1 MMMMKVFA
9 LIVAT
14 AALVTADQTYPGQ
27 PTQAKVWIQNH
38 GRSEVVP
45 VSLQEIASDTQLK
58 VQVSG
63 TPTVQV
69 VNAIDARIV
78 RQTWQY
84 SRVVIGSGQDPIVE
98 LNKAGADGWET
109 TGLQLT
115 ESRGVAYVL
124 KRPR

>member
-1 MMMMKVFA
+1 MMMKVLAFT
-9 LIVAT
+9 LAT

-45 VSLQEIASDTQLK
+45 VSLQEAASDTQLK

-63 TPTVQV
+63 TPNVQI
-69 VNAIDARIV
+69 VNGVDARLV

>member
-1 MMMMKVFA
+1 MMMKVLAFT
-9 LIVAT
+9 LAT

-27 PTQAKVWIQNH
+27 PTQ
-38 GRSEVVP
+38 
-45 VSLQEIASDTQLK
+45 LK

-63 TPTVQV
+63 TPNVQI
-69 VNAIDARIV
+69 VNGVDARLV

>member
-1 MMMMKVFA
+1 MNKLLA
-9 LIVAT
+9 LT
-14 AALVTADQTYPGQ
+14 LLSAAAVSSDQTYPGQ

-45 VSLQEIASDTQLK
+45 VSLQEIAGDAQLK
-58 VQVSG
+58 VQVAAI
-63 TPTVQV
+63 PPVTVNGV
-69 VNAIDARIV
+69 VDARPT

-84 SRVVIGSGQDPIVE
+84 SRLIVGPDQDAIVE

-109 TGLQLT
+109 TGLQIS
-115 ESRGVAYVL
+115 EPRGVAYVL

>member
-1 MMMMKVFA
+1 MPMKPKGIARIASQIVLLLTIIA
-9 LIVAT
+9 LSAVAT
-14 AALVTADQTYPGQ
+14 RLCSSASAQRLSHVVQDEQTF
-27 PTQAKVWIQNH
+27 K
-38 GRSEVVP
+38 
-45 VSLQEIASDTQLK
+45 
-58 VQVSG
+58 VSG
-63 TPTVQV
+63 TPNVQI
-69 VNAIDARIV
+69 VNGVDARLV